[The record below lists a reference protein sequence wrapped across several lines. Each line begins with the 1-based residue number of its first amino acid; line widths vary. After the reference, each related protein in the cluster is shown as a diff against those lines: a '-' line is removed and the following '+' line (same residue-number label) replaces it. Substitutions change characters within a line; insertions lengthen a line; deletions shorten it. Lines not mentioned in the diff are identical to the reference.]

1 MTQLAAAE
9 DLDNRRA
16 PAPKLARLSYSTRHD
31 RRRLETRARMMRAL
45 MKLLSRK
52 SLSDV
57 PIHEITET
65 ADVGGGTFYNHFT
78 DRASIHGALTAELLV
93 GWCDALAA
101 ATPLRQ
107 DPTETLALR
116 LRLAIH
122 RAGLDA
128 DWANYL
134 VATAFNNGLAG
145 NPFDQRIAEIIEGGI
160 LQGRFTPPAIEI
172 TRRAILGLA
181 TATLHSVSGDPA
193 KAAVQANQV
202 SRFVLTMLGIAS
214 AEIDRVLA
222 LPLPSVVWDDSILVR
237 RAHAAREQGIA
248 G

>member
-1 MTQLAAAE
+1 MNQLVAAE
-9 DLDNRRA
+9 DQTNHRTPTPNMVRS
-16 PAPKLARLSYSTRHD
+16 SYATRHD
-31 RRRLETRARMMRAL
+31 RRRLETRARMLRAL
-45 MKLLSRK
+45 MKLLARK
-52 SLSDV
+52 SLADV

-78 DRASIHGALTAELLV
+78 DRASIHAALTAELLV

-134 VATAFNNGLAG
+134 VATAFSNGLAG
-145 NPFDQRIAEIIEGGI
+145 NPFDQRMAEIIEGGI

-181 TATLHSVSGDPA
+181 TATLQSVSGDSA
-193 KAAVQANQV
+193 KAAMEATNVT
-202 SRFVLTMLGIAS
+202 RFILVMLGVAG
-214 AEIDRVLA
+214 ADIDRVLA
-222 LPLPSVVWDDSILVR
+222 LPLPGVVWDDNVLVR
-237 RAHAAREQGIA
+237 RAHAAREDA
-248 G
+248 NSV